1 MEILLQELSAK
12 VKVLLETDREVEADA
27 ELKQSGFDSVLI
39 MQLIVELEQSYDIE
53 FDDDDMLQENFS
65 TIRKIAERIELKR
78 AKQTES
84 TSLQ

>member
-78 AKQTES
+78 SKQTES

>member
-1 MEILLQELSAK
+1 MEILLRELSAK